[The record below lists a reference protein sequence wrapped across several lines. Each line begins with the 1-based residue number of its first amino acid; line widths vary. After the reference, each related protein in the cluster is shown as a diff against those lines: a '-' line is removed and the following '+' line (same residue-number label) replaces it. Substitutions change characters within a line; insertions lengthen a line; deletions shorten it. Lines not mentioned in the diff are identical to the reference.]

1 MALPNKEDRLPIERT
16 VQEIYASKECHGR
29 AGPGRSMWKISASWR
44 ETRSALYVARNQ

>member
-16 VQEIYASKECHGR
+16 VQEIYASKERHGR

-44 ETRSALYVARNQ
+44 